1 MNSPYSI
8 ENLWPKEQT
17 VNLFSNENGSVSDYL
32 RKLYGELEGEI
43 DSFADEKI
51 VNCDVDEWTEYLT
64 EKYRVC
70 LLYTSPSPR
79 DTR

>member
-17 VNLFSNENGSVSDYL
+17 VNLFSNGNGSVSDYL

-64 EKYRVC
+64 EK
-70 LLYTSPSPR
+70 
-79 DTR
+79 